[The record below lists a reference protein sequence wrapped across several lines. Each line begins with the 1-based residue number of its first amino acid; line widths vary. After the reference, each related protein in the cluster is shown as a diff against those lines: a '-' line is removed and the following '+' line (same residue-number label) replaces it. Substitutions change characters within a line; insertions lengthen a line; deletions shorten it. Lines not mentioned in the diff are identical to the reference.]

1 MMSSRYLLT
10 VTRIKKETE
19 EYQSVFFTKPQDFS
33 YKPGGVFDL
42 YFPDKPSDKRIFSF
56 ASSPTENEIMI
67 GYRVG
72 TSDFKRRLQTI
83 QIGDEIE
90 IRYIGSTLTDL
101 GKHKNLFIAG
111 GIGITTFRSMIKY
124 MFDTNTFRDCTLFF
138 INRNNFI
145 PYVSEIENWKLKSE
159 NLNVHYIQTARHGRL
174 SIEKLMPFL
183 DEIKIGTRVAYISGP
198 PSMVDHT
205 MHLLESLG
213 VDRDLVQTDSFDGY
227 NEEFDIGS

>member
-1 MMSSRYLLT
+1 MTSSRYVLT

-56 ASSPTENEIMI
+56 ASSPTEKEIMI
-67 GYRVG
+67 GYKRG
-72 TSDFKRRLQTI
+72 ESEFKKRLQSI
-83 QIGDEIE
+83 QVGEQME
-90 IRYIGSTLTDL
+90 IRYIGSALAPL
-101 GKHKNLFIAG
+101 EKKNLFIAG

-138 INRNNFI
+138 INQNGFF
-145 PYVSEIENWKLKSE
+145 PYFKEFENWKLENE
-159 NLNVHYIQTARHGRL
+159 NLSLRYIQTARHGRL
-174 SIEKLMPFL
+174 SAEKLLLFVE
-183 DEIKIGTRVAYISGP
+183 EIKSRQRVAYISGP

-205 MHLLESLG
+205 MHLLESLD